1 MTTKKDTPPLT
12 VIQTDHV
19 TSLVSVLEAAA
30 RELRTALPLAEV
42 VPDVYD
48 PQRIHYLLQQL
59 TDLVRVAHLTGQKK
73 GATTPPYQGATT
85 SVNRRG
91 ASRKR
96 STNPNSQSKQA
107 ADRKGKSKRD
117 KGDPSPEYLFKLP
130 TVLPAG
136 KVLVHN
142 QVKPTRRIGSRGFR
156 FWLSTPEDRTLER
169 CDCRWAPEL
178 GTHFRV
184 RHTLHD

>member
-1 MTTKKDTPPLT
+1 MVRAGHSSRGRRKGPLEHDYQETYPATDGHHRRTPPCAC
-12 VIQTDHV
+12 
-19 TSLVSVLEAAA
+19 VSALAAGA
-30 RELRTALPLAEV
+30 RKLRAALPLAEV

-96 STNPNSQSKQA
+96 STNPKSQSKQA

-117 KGDPSPEYLFKLP
+117 KGDPSPEYPLQAAHGAPRGQGAGSQPSEADKAHRFARVS
-130 TVLPAG
+130 VLA
-136 KVLVHN
+136 VN
-142 QVKPTRRIGSRGFR
+142 ARG
-156 FWLSTPEDRTLER
+156 PHARTL
-169 CDCRWAPEL
+169 
-178 GTHFRV
+178 
-184 RHTLHD
+184 